1 VTYGINCMNQSIAA
15 CSDAGASMLEQASK
29 VRVASAYLPIAACF
43 DAGASMLEQALVLG
57 GKQ

>member
-1 VTYGINCMNQSIAA
+1 MNQSIAA